1 MSQSLLLSQGKLEA
15 FLACRRRF
23 YLRSLRRLPWPAAP
37 LGDESEEALARGQQF
52 HRVMERHFL
61 GLGIAPEEID
71 DGRVQHWQ
79 RQFQA
84 SGPAIPDGQLLPEHR
99 LTVPVGRHLL
109 LGRFDLLVVGE
120 ADGRAFAHIFDW
132 KTGKARREADLRQN
146 WQTRLYLALLAEGGG
161 ALRAQG
167 GNGRSLSPDRV
178 SITYWYAAEPDTPR
192 TIRYTSA
199 WHAQNWADIQA
210 IVAQIDAALA
220 QDNWP
225 LTDDWDEC
233 RRCAYQVYCGRQT
246 AGHDPLTATEE
257 EESDELTDLS
267 LEPQTP

>member
-15 FLACRRRF
+15 FLTCQRRF

-61 GLGIAPEEID
+61 GLDIAPEEID
-71 DGRVQHWQ
+71 DGRVQHWWQAFRTSNLALPSGQ
-79 RQFQA
+79 R
-84 SGPAIPDGQLLPEHR
+84 LPEHR
-99 LTVPVGRHLL
+99 LTVPLGGHLL

-120 ADGRAFAHIFDW
+120 RDGRPFAHVFDW
-132 KTGKARREADLRQN
+132 KTGRARPENKLRQD

-161 ALRAQG
+161 ALWAQG
-167 GNGRSLSPDRV
+167 GNGRSLPPDRV
-178 SITYWYAAEPDTPR
+178 SMTYWYAAEPDTPR

-199 WHAQNWADIQA
+199 WHTQNWADIQA

-220 QDNWP
+220 TDAWP
-225 LTDDWDEC
+225 LTDNLAACSD
-233 RRCAYQVYCGRQT
+233 CAYQVYCGRQN
-246 AGHDPLTATEE
+246 AGRKSTLFKEA
-257 EESDELTDLS
+257 DELAEADLIW